1 MESPQ
6 TPEIIELQALYNAAN
21 ELLRQSPLFIAKEEA
36 GQALQAAH
44 ARLKEARTAARDAAR
59 TASFLPV
66 QKKGKTMNLM
76 GTIYLIPLTNVREL
90 SIFKWELYS

>member
-66 QKKGKTMNLM
+66 QGVPVTVD
-76 GTIYLIPLTNVREL
+76 TTTTV
-90 SIFKWELYS
+90 